1 MYSVNVFVFILFE
14 VKLFYL
20 LLWYLYLR
28 SLFGSMDNHLG
39 IHLFSTDHYVV
50 LDSDVGLFMIRWIVD
65 CHIGFFWIIQ
75 SFTRSISQREVSQTL
90 TVISVMPA
98 WSLKPV
104 ELCSLDS
111 RDRGAFR
118 RVIIVDGDFAFFLE
132 TVIGFVTDQIA
143 VLELG

>member
-1 MYSVNVFVFILFE
+1 
-14 VKLFYL
+14 
-20 LLWYLYLR
+20 
-28 SLFGSMDNHLG
+28 
-39 IHLFSTDHYVV
+39 
-50 LDSDVGLFMIRWIVD
+50 
-65 CHIGFFWIIQ
+65 
-75 SFTRSISQREVSQTL
+75 
-90 TVISVMPA
+90 MPA